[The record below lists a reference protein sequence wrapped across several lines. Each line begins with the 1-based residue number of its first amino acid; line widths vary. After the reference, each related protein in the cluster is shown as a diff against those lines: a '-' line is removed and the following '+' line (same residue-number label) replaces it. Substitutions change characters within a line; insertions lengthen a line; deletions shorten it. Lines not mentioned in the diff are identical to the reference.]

1 MKTYAINQ
9 LCYQPIAVSVKPK
22 EGLTSTEI
30 QTPEHKVT
38 LLLTVQQLG
47 QVYLQLRQ
55 QMVAGG
61 LLVPR
66 QCKPSPAPTADKPAV
81 EPATQKSNDDEIL
94 LLFDDEDE

>member
-30 QTPEHKVT
+30 QTPEHKVA

-47 QVYLQLRQ
+47 QVYLQLRH
-55 QMVAGG
+55 QMVACG

-66 QCKPSPAPTADKPAV
+66 QRKPSSTPTVAKPAL
-81 EPATQKSNDDEIL
+81 PPMPKQPDDDEIL
-94 LLFDDEDE
+94 LLFDDEED

>member
-9 LCYQPIAVSVKPK
+9 LCYQPIAVTVRPK

-30 QTPEHKVT
+30 QTPQHKVT

-47 QVYLQLRQ
+47 QVYLHLRQ
-55 QMVAGG
+55 QMVACG

-66 QCKPSPAPTADKPAV
+66 QRKPTRSPTAAQPL
-81 EPATQKSNDDEIL
+81 ATPPQQQPDDDEIL
-94 LLFDDEDE
+94 LLFDDEED

>member
-22 EGLTSTEI
+22 DGLTSTEI
-30 QTPEHKVT
+30 ETPQHKVT

-47 QVYLQLRQ
+47 RVYVQLRQ
-55 QMVAGG
+55 QMLACG

-66 QCKPSPAPTADKPAV
+66 KSKPTQTPIADRL
-81 EPATQKSNDDEIL
+81 ATPPLSQQPVDDEIL
-94 LLFDDEDE
+94 LLFDDEDD

>member
-30 QTPEHKVT
+30 QTSEHRVT
-38 LLLTVQQLG
+38 LLLTAQQLG

-55 QMVAGG
+55 QMVACG

-66 QCKPSPAPTADKPAV
+66 QRKPSPAPASSKPATTPV
-81 EPATQKSNDDEIL
+81 PQQPDGDEIL
-94 LLFDDEDE
+94 LLFDDEED

>member
-9 LCYQPIAVSVKPK
+9 LCYQPIAVSVKPR

-30 QTPEHKVT
+30 ETPEHKVT

-55 QMVAGG
+55 QMVACG

-66 QCKPSPAPTADKPAV
+66 QCKPSPAPIADKPAT
-81 EPATQKSNDDEIL
+81 PPLPQQPDDDEIL
-94 LLFDDEDE
+94 LLFDDEDD